1 MRLLWDVNKQFSILM
16 IYHFQSKGS
25 GLNPENVT
33 LVLEE
38 ASRRLGDEAEE
49 KGSQAAAEKKSF
61 KKTVKLSLKQSSFF
75 SRLIW

>member
-1 MRLLWDVNKQFSILM
+1 MAVEIID
-16 IYHFQSKGS
+16 HFQSKRT

-38 ASRRLGDEAEE
+38 ASRRLGDEAGE
-49 KGSQAAAEKKSF
+49 KDLQAAEKKSF
-61 KKTVKLSLKQSSFF
+61 KQTVNKDQMSFPPLTFF

>member
-1 MRLLWDVNKQFSILM
+1 MAVEIID
-16 IYHFQSKGS
+16 HFQSKRT

-38 ASRRLGDEAEE
+38 ASRRLGDEAGE
-49 KGSQAAAEKKSF
+49 KAVEKKSF
-61 KKTVKLSLKQSSFF
+61 KQTVKKDKIQACLFDLSLSL